1 MAIEDRSVW
10 IDDQKLSNGDLYTIQ
25 IALELFLM
33 DLEDEATFTR
43 LGSDLNRSYE
53 RRAKNLR
60 IALEE

>member
-43 LGSDLNRSYE
+43 LGSDLHRSYE
-53 RRAKNLR
+53 RRAKNLL